1 MNLKF
6 KISICTLIA
15 FFLSTSAFVCTA
27 SAQYNQNLWNHNSG
41 QPFPI
46 WTIYTPPS
54 AIPLYRYTPAPVLQH
69 MPMMPAP
76 VQPAIIYDQPMA
88 IQFEASQFELLPMQA
103 TPVESF
109 SLASEYPL
117 TPTPTENF
125 QFDPNQSQSQSIL
138 SQSEQSQS
146 APLQSVQMQSEQ
158 IQDSYNI
165 IIGEI
170 VSDDNAAN
178 NTWVNESEQT
188 PPDPSDDELLLDD
201 QPSQSDAD
209 TLASDERNQMEATI
223 SKLKESNDEF
233 RRQVEE
239 LEFEIANQ
247 RESAEKKNA
256 ASMKKLEAKMKES
269 KLESNDEFRRQ
280 IEALELEIAN
290 QRDQRKSAEKKNA
303 ASMKKLEAK
312 MKESKMNSARAVAR
326 ARREAEK
333 AMAALSQLQDR
344 KNSAQLAS
352 QPAASQKK
360 AVNKKDSEPKEGDR
374 KTLAQ
379 LARMKREKRNSESK
393 SNNVTDAA
401 RKDNSSD
408 LMQQQIDRSLSKIE
422 RRFKAKIERAQK
434 RDASPEAIQKL
445 ESEMKIQIEKMEDR
459 IRSRF
464 KKRN

>member
-1 MNLKF
+1 
-6 KISICTLIA
+6 
-15 FFLSTSAFVCTA
+15 
-27 SAQYNQNLWNHNSG
+27 
-41 QPFPI
+41 
-46 WTIYTPPS
+46 
-54 AIPLYRYTPAPVLQH
+54 
-69 MPMMPAP
+69 
-76 VQPAIIYDQPMA
+76 
-88 IQFEASQFELLPMQA
+88 
-103 TPVESF
+103 
-109 SLASEYPL
+109 
-117 TPTPTENF
+117 
-125 QFDPNQSQSQSIL
+125 
-138 SQSEQSQS
+138 
-146 APLQSVQMQSEQ
+146 
-158 IQDSYNI
+158 
-165 IIGEI
+165 
-170 VSDDNAAN
+170 
-178 NTWVNESEQT
+178 
-188 PPDPSDDELLLDD
+188 
-201 QPSQSDAD
+201 
-209 TLASDERNQMEATI
+209 
-223 SKLKESNDEF
+223 
-233 RRQVEE
+233 
-239 LEFEIANQ
+239 
-247 RESAEKKNA
+247 
-256 ASMKKLEAKMKES
+256 MKES

-333 AMAALSQLQDR
+333 AKAALSQLQDR
-344 KNSAQLAS
+344 MNSAQLAS

>member
-88 IQFEASQFELLPMQA
+88 MQFEASQFELLPMQA

-223 SKLKESNDEF
+223 SKLKESNDAF

-247 RESAEKKNA
+247 R
-256 ASMKKLEAKMKES
+256 
-269 KLESNDEFRRQ
+269 
-280 IEALELEIAN
+280 
-290 QRDQRKSAEKKNA
+290 DQRESAEKKNA